1 MTEPHETPDI
11 PYGVIVVELD
21 DVVPRRH
28 PDLPNLYVGATQSP
42 LEDRYRALER
52 SKRKKW
58 FSGHVVAL
66 REDLSI
72 PVRLASPSERRALK
86 RDTVRDLQSQG
97 FTVNRYTRVWTV
109 YVVELE
115 PIAKTNPGRGVL
127 YVGET
132 SRTPEERFAQ
142 HMKQERTAKGG
153 RLHSPVV
160 SKYGRR
166 LRMDL
171 APKELAFDKESA
183 KRAEA
188 AWAAHLRSLGFVV
201 KGGH

>member
-1 MTEPHETPDI
+1 VTEPHENPDI
-11 PYGVIVVELD
+11 PYGVVVVELD

-28 PDLPNLYVGATQSP
+28 PDLPNLYVAGTDSS
-42 LEDRYRALER
+42 LEDRYQFLER
-52 SKRKKW
+52 PEGKEW
-58 FSGHVVAL
+58 FRGHVVSLRLDLSVPLRPIPISDRKAL
-66 REDLSI
+66 RVDT
-72 PVRLASPSERRALK
+72 K
-86 RDTVRDLQSQG
+86 RHLRSQG

-115 PIAKTNPGRGVL
+115 PAAKTNPGRGVL

-188 AWAAHLRSLGFVV
+188 AWAARLRSLGYVV

>member
-1 MTEPHETPDI
+1 MTSKVDSEPVPTGI
-11 PYGVIVVELD
+11 IVVELD

-28 PDLPNLYVGATQSP
+28 PDLPNLFVASTDLP
-42 LEDRYRALER
+42 LEER
-52 SKRKKW
+52 FESLPRSRRHAW
-58 FSGHVVAL
+58 IRDHIVAL
-66 REDLSI
+66 RSDLSVE
-72 PVRLASPSERRALK
+72 PTDMSREAAQLLGKRVSKDLRR
-86 RDTVRDLQSQG
+86 QG

-115 PIAKTNPGRGVL
+115 PAAKTNPGRGVL

-188 AWAAHLRSLGFVV
+188 AWGEHLRSLGYVV
-201 KGGH
+201 KGAH

>member
-1 MTEPHETPDI
+1 VTEPHETPDI

-28 PDLPNLYVGATQSP
+28 PDLPNLYVAGTDSS
-42 LEDRYRALER
+42 LEDRYRFLER
-52 SKRKKW
+52 PEGKEW
-58 FSGHVVAL
+58 FRGHVVSPRLDLSVPLRPIPISDRKAL
-66 REDLSI
+66 R
-72 PVRLASPSERRALK
+72 V
-86 RDTVRDLQSQG
+86 DTTRHLRSQG

-115 PIAKTNPGRGVL
+115 PAANTSSGRGVL

-142 HMKQERTAKGG
+142 HMNQERTTKGG
-153 RLHSPVV
+153 RLHSNVV
-160 SKYGRR
+160 TRYGKR

-171 APKELAFDKESA
+171 APTEQLFDRDSA
-183 KRAEA
+183 KLAEA
-188 AWAAHLRSLGFVV
+188 AWAEHLRTLGYVV
-201 KGGH
+201 EGGH

>member
-1 MTEPHETPDI
+1 VTSKVDSEPVPTGI
-11 PYGVIVVELD
+11 IVVELD

-28 PDLPNLYVGATQSP
+28 PDLPNLYVGATRSP

-97 FTVNRYTRVWTV
+97 FTVNRDTYIWTV
-109 YVVELE
+109 YVIELDPE
-115 PIAKTNPGRGVL
+115 ADKHPGRGVL

-142 HMKQERTAKGG
+142 HMNQARTTKGG
-153 RLHSPVV
+153 RLHSTVV
-160 SKYGRR
+160 ARYGRR

-171 APKELAFDKESA
+171 APTELAFDKESS

-188 AWAAHLRSLGFVV
+188 AWGEHLRSLGYVV
-201 KGGH
+201 KGAH